1 MSAMKF
7 NYIAIN
13 NSLHESLI
21 LEKASVSQI
30 MVDTEIIGKVD
41 RQFGKKTVINN
52 HQIEDV
58 ILLKE
63 NLNVPIICRINPY
76 NQNTNDEI
84 KRALNAKADCI
95 MIPMITNMEHF
106 KKMVDLIEG
115 KAQVIP
121 LIETPYSFFKLDEIL
136 NFSDFKQIH
145 FGLNDL
151 FIALG
156 MRNLFE
162 ILLSNTFK
170 AGVDFAK
177 NKVDVLG
184 VGGVGFPNE
193 NQKVNPLLIFNHLN
207 QLGANS
213 VILSRS
219 FFEQG
224 YEVNNIKYG
233 LNKLEDSLQS
243 FEYSKELFVKQIE
256 SFLI

>member
-1 MSAMKF
+1 MKF

-13 NSLHESLI
+13 NSLEEALI

-58 ILLKE
+58 IALKE
-63 NLNVPIICRINPY
+63 KLTIPIICRINPY
-76 NQNTNDEI
+76 NQNTADEI
-84 KRALNAKADCI
+84 KRAIDAKADSI

-106 KKMVDLIEG
+106 KEMVNLIDG
-115 KAQVIP
+115 KSQIIP

-136 NFSDFKQIH
+136 NFYQFKQIH

-162 ILLSNTFK
+162 ILLSSVFK

-177 NKVDVLG
+177 DKVEVLG
-184 VGGVGFPNE
+184 IGGVGFPNE

-207 QLGANS
+207 QMGANS

-224 YEVNNIKYG
+224 YDEEVVKQG
-233 LNKLEDSLQS
+233 LHKLESSLKS
-243 FEYSKELFVKQIE
+243 YEYSKELFVKQVE